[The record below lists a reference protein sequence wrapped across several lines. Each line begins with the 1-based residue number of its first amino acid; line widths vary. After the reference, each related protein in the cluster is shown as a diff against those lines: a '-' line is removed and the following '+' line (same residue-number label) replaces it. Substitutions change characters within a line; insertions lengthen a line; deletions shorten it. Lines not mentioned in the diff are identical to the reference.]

1 MIRIHSGVRTT
12 SSPKKKDEDPKFF
25 FPLFNSRIQ
34 RFLLFF
40 LVLALDA
47 AGMLMAIRSQ
57 KHALLALAKIGLKPL
72 SFISY
77 TSISKN
83 SNVKLIRTIV
93 ICLIEMEDIKKI
105 IQERLETRYG

>member
-72 SFISY
+72 SISY

-105 IQERLETRYG
+105 TQERLETRYG